1 MVYRL
6 GKSTVFVEAFRKVA
20 KKFDGER
27 KTKNFVEAS
36 KR

>member
-6 GKSTVFVEAFRKVA
+6 GKNTVFVEAFRKVA
-20 KKFDGER
+20 KKFDGDK
-27 KTKNFVEAS
+27 KTKIFVEAS